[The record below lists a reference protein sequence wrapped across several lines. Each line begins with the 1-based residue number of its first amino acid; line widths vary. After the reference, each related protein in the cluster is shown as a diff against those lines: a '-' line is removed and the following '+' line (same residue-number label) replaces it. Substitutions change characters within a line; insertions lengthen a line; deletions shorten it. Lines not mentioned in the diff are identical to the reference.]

1 MNVVIKKTLAL
12 ISLMLLTH
20 DLFSQDSNVE
30 LPLIGDR
37 LSGAVSQTQ
46 EEILGRQFLRDLK
59 RESKILYDPIVQE
72 WTELFIYKIGESSKV
87 QKRL

>member
-1 MNVVIKKTLAL
+1 MTF
-12 ISLMLLTH
+12 
-20 DLFSQDSNVE
+20 FSGQQCGA
-30 LPLIGDR
+30 PLIGDR

-87 QKRL
+87 QKGF